1 MLGSTQ
7 LHASTLTC
15 SEKENNHRAIKNKMA
30 LYPTATSW
38 WPVNINT
45 MGNLWFAMRL
55 FSVSEN
61 KLLKCKCQFRYLHIT
76 INKQYKSCIEWDFSL
91 QIFKIK
97 WFKHTF
103 ATSYMMHN
111 IIWSMCLL
119 KKSVAWWLMIG
130 WTREYIGSTICF
142 EKLHFSETFD
152 SNSCKFC

>member
-45 MGNLWFAMRL
+45 TKNLRFAMRL
-55 FSVSEN
+55 FSVVEN
-61 KLLKCKCQFRYLHIT
+61 KLLKCKSPFRYLYIT
-76 INKQYKSCIEWDFSL
+76 INKQYKSCIERDFSL
-91 QIFKIK
+91 QIFKVK
-97 WFKHTF
+97 WFKHTI
-103 ATSYMMHN
+103 ATPHMMHN

-119 KKSVAWWLMIG
+119 KKAWGLMIC
-130 WTREYIGSTICF
+130 WTREYICSTICL